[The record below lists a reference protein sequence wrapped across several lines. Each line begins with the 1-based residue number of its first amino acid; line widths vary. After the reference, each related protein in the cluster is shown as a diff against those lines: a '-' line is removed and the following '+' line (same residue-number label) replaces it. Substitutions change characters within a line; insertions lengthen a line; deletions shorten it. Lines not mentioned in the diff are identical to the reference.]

1 MGTPPLERGTPGS
14 IEDGPGPIP
23 IHYMLIFRILAR
35 VRRCLEKIMRSFL
48 WRGTQPEETR
58 GAALVAWKIMC
69 RPVSHGGLG
78 KRNLLHTN
86 MALLTKWVC
95 RLMQPSDDLVS
106 VVLRDG
112 YRPLLDWEI
121 WQTSTHGD
129 SAFMSSVRRCF
140 PIVQRFFR
148 P

>member
-14 IEDGPGPIP
+14 TEDGPGRYT
-23 IHYMLIFRILAR
+23 HTLYVDFRILAR

-106 VVLRDG
+106 VVLRG
-112 YRPLLDWEI
+112 VYRPLLD
-121 WQTSTHGD
+121 
-129 SAFMSSVRRCF
+129 
-140 PIVQRFFR
+140 
-148 P
+148 